1 MIVEINILTFIFFV
15 LCFNFIYLC
24 RLFLNGNFGGVVVV
38 CIPEALLLLA
48 KIFGMLKYAYVR
60 RVGGTGGSSLG
71 GCKKIPVGTVVMKR
85 GRFWMVSPLLL

>member
-1 MIVEINILTFIFFV
+1 MYVS
-15 LCFNFIYLC
+15 FNFIYLS
-24 RLFLNGNFGGVVVV
+24 RHFLNGNFGGVV

-60 RVGGTGGSSLG
+60 RGGGTGSSLG